1 MATSRPMS
9 AKERRPGRIEAAAT
23 KRVAPGSTSERRLEW
38 LSRIQPG
45 RRVKYTGVVE
55 TIADAIAGGEIAE
68 GERLPA
74 HRDLAARFGVT
85 IATVTKAIGDL
96 TRRGLVIARPGSGTF
111 VANAVAVDPS
121 GSASMADLSV
131 NYPPLAPVSTLL
143 ESSLEAITRSA
154 RGAGMLGYE
163 AVGGDLS
170 HRQATAAWLAR
181 RGIEAHADDVLVT
194 QGANE
199 GLIAALRASTRHGE
213 TVACES
219 VNYAGLRRIADLLGL
234 RLVGIEMDEEGLRP
248 DLLAARAASGLAA
261 LVCTPVTHNPTAI
274 TMSRERRA
282 EILGVAAAAQLT
294 VIEDDIY
301 GHLAGDRT
309 ECLFGLA
316 PERVIYVSS
325 LSKCI
330 AAGLR
335 IGFLAASRST
345 IGRLREALYTTSWT
359 APALYADLAT
369 DLILSGRAD
378 ACVAAQKAEAA
389 ARIGLAQDI
398 LGPLL
403 PRWKGDAT
411 YHIWVAVENGQRAD
425 EQAAELMRRGV
436 LVSPAHHFAMSEG
449 EIPSALRVGLG
460 AVDAREE
467 LAEALAKI
475 ATVLGSR
482 RLAFGA
488 IA

>member
-1 MATSRPMS
+1 MPKSRPMS
-9 AKERRPGRIEAAAT
+9 VSGRRPGRIGAT
-23 KRVAPGSTSERRLEW
+23 ATERVAPSSGSERRLEW

-45 RRVKYTGVVE
+45 QRVKYTGVVE
-55 TIADAIAGGEIAE
+55 KIADAIAGGEIAE
-68 GERLPA
+68 GERLPP
-74 HRDLAARFGVT
+74 HRDLAVRFGVT

-111 VANAVAVDPS
+111 VAKTVAVDLS

-131 NYPPLAPVSTLL
+131 NYPPLAPVSALL
-143 ESSLEAITRSA
+143 ESSLEAITRSSK
-154 RGAGMLGYE
+154 GAGMLGYE

-170 HRQATAAWLAR
+170 HRQATASWLAR
-181 RGIEAHADDVLVT
+181 RGIEAHPDNVLVT

-199 GLIAALRASTRHGE
+199 GLIAALRATTRHGE

-234 RLVGIEMDEEGLRP
+234 RLIGIDMDEEGLRP
-248 DLLAARAASGLAA
+248 DLLAARVASGVTA
-261 LVCTPVTHNPTAI
+261 LVCTPVTHNPTAT
-274 TMSRERRA
+274 TMGRERRA
-282 EILGVAAAAQLT
+282 EILRVAASANLT

-301 GHLAGDRT
+301 GHLAGDRS

-335 IGFLAASRST
+335 IGFLAASRSA

-369 DLILSGRAD
+369 DLIVSGRAD
-378 ACVAAQKAEAA
+378 ACVAAQRAEAV
-389 ARIGLAQDI
+389 ARIGLARDV
-398 LGPLL
+398 LGPLF
-403 PRWKGDAT
+403 PRWQNDPT
-411 YHIWVAVENGQRAD
+411 YHIWIAVQDGQRAD

-436 LVSPAHHFAMSEG
+436 VVSPAHHFAMSEG
-449 EIPSALRVGLG
+449 AIPSALRVGLG

-467 LAEALAKI
+467 LVPALAKI